1 MAQLCYSFTVLYVA
15 ILIKFNYSL
24 IKLFAGNEKGVKPW
38 INLQVSTDIDTETKY
53 KLFDELDALI
63 KLTAL
68 YVTKK
73 VYDSNFQMDYVIIEL
88 LSD

>member
-38 INLQVSTDIDTETKY
+38 INL
-53 KLFDELDALI
+53 
-63 KLTAL
+63 
-68 YVTKK
+68 
-73 VYDSNFQMDYVIIEL
+73 
-88 LSD
+88 